1 MEIEKKIHNQYRKK
15 IWAPFMRGLET
26 YQMVEKGD
34 VIGVA
39 VSGGKDSLLMA
50 KLMQSLV
57 RVYKGEIQ
65 VKCIVMDPGYKPEVR
80 RALEANLKALEI
92 EAHLFETQIFDISK
106 DMSSANQSP
115 CFLCARMRRGALYEK
130 AQSLGCNKLALG
142 HHYDDVIE
150 TILMNVLCGGE
161 FKTMLPKI
169 AAQNFEEMTL
179 IRPLYLVRE
188 ADILHFI
195 KNIGIEPMNCGCSV
209 TEKKEESRRAEI
221 KALIKDLSTR
231 FENVEHS
238 IFSASKNV
246 RLDHLLIDKEALD
259 YELKK

>member
-1 MEIEKKIHNQYRKK
+1 MIHTKYRKK

-26 YQMVEKGD
+26 YGMIEKGD

-39 VSGGKDSLLMA
+39 ISGGKDSLLMA
-50 KLMQSLV
+50 KLLQSLV

-65 VKCIVMDPGYKPEVR
+65 IKCIVMDPGYKAHVR
-80 RALEANLKALEI
+80 ASLEENLKALEI
-92 EAHLFETQIFDISK
+92 DAVIFETPIFDVSQK
-106 DMSSANQSP
+106 MSGEKQSP

-130 AQSLGCNKLALG
+130 AKALGCNKLALG

-161 FKTMLPKI
+161 FKTMLPKVK
-169 AAQNFEEMTL
+169 AQNFEDMTL
-179 IRPLYLVRE
+179 IRPLYLIRE
-188 ADILHFI
+188 SDILHVI
-195 KNIGIEPMNCGCSV
+195 KALNISPMNCGCSV

-221 KALIKDLSTR
+221 KTLIADLSTR

-246 RLDHLLIDKEALD
+246 RLDHLLIQRED
-259 YELKK
+259 

>member
-1 MEIEKKIHNQYRKK
+1 MEIEKIIHTKYRKK

-26 YQMVEKGD
+26 YQMIEKGD

-39 VSGGKDSLLMA
+39 ISGGKDSLLMA
-50 KLMQSLV
+50 KLLESLV

-65 VKCIVMDPGYKPEVR
+65 IKCIVMDPGYKPEI
-80 RALEANLKALEI
+80 RASLEENLKLLEI
-92 EAHLFETQIFDISK
+92 EAYIFNTEIFDISEK
-106 DMSSANQSP
+106 MSGEKQSP

-130 AQSLGCNKLALG
+130 AKSLGCNKLALG

-169 AAQNFEEMTL
+169 KAQNFEDMIL

-188 ADILHFI
+188 SDILHLTRVLKI
-195 KNIGIEPMNCGCSV
+195 SPMNCGCSV

-221 KALIKDLSTR
+221 KALIADLSTR

-246 RLDHLLIDKEALD
+246 RLDHLLIHRED
-259 YELKK
+259 

>member
-1 MEIEKKIHNQYRKK
+1 MTTEKLKSIETLIQTKYRKK
-15 IWAPFMRGLET
+15 IWAPFMRALDT
-26 YQMVEKGD
+26 YDMIEKGD

-39 VSGGKDSLLMA
+39 ISGGKDSLLMA
-50 KLMQSLV
+50 KLFQSLL
-57 RVYKGEIQ
+57 RVYKGDIQ
-65 VKCIVMDPGYKPEVR
+65 VKCIVMDPGYKPNIR
-80 RALEANLKALEI
+80 LDLEKNLKAMDI
-92 EAHLFETQIFDISK
+92 EACIFETKIFDISQ
-106 DMSSANQSP
+106 DMSGENQSP

-130 AQSLGCNKLALG
+130 AKSLGCNKLALG

-169 AAQNFEEMTL
+169 KAQNFEEMTL
-179 IRPLYLVRE
+179 IRPLYFTRE
-188 ADILHFI
+188 SDIRHLI
-195 KNIGIEPMNCGCSV
+195 NNLNITPMNCGCSV

-221 KALIKDLSTR
+221 KELIGELSTR

-246 RLDHLLIDKEALD
+246 RLDHLLIQRED
-259 YELKK
+259 